1 MAQSKVDKLNQMLN
15 EGITT
20 SEELEI
26 DFDDEVEEE
35 FVEDEEI
42 EVEIQEPVARGK
54 RQQQPKPQ
62 NPILQQKKPNEA
74 PVVSDTF
81 ADLQKSLG
89 IGSPAPQKTKEPEEE
104 KISTRDLLSGIK
116 VDLSSIKIAT
126 GVPQSLL
133 NANKQSVLDVQSTMQ
148 VVCCQSSYAAQISA
162 LRNQEIQNINN
173 LNADLYTFK
182 KTLYKVI
189 WRHIE
194 DSSVGK
200 MDFDTWLRVTSFFD
214 IETLLYGAYCMTFP
228 KDNKYPITCPKGD
241 CGHNFDIVVNN
252 NSLIEARPD
261 AFEKINEVVSNISR
275 ATDLVANSKVHTT
288 QRIMLEDSKIIV
300 DIQIPSLYD
309 YLEDILKRIKNDQEF
324 AEENSNSISL
334 AMFVKQALIPD
345 IETYRNTGELQ
356 YLPITAKQDLIDLI
370 ANLPFSD
377 GEVLDKEISSY
388 TSEFLI
394 NYSIRGIKCPKC
406 GFEFPSIPMDMERV
420 LFIAIQRG
428 ATD

>member
-1 MAQSKVDKLNQMLN
+1 MAESKVDKLNKMLS

-26 DFDDEVEEE
+26 DFDDEEEYEEE
-35 FVEDEEI
+35 SIEEL
-42 EVEIQEPVARGK
+42 EVQTEPVKPAK
-54 RQQQPKPQ
+54 KQQTRRPS
-62 NPILQQKKPNEA
+62 LVREA
-74 PVVSDTF
+74 PVPVSDTF
-81 ADLQKSLG
+81 AELQRSLG
-89 IGSPAPQKTKEPEEE
+89 ITDGPVKEEPEEPQ
-104 KISTRDLLSGIK
+104 ISTKDLLAGIT

-126 GVPQSLL
+126 GVPRSLL

-148 VVCCQSSYAAQISA
+148 VVCCQSSYAAHISA
-162 LRNQEIQNINN
+162 LRSQEIQNINN
-173 LNADLYTFK
+173 LNSDLYTFK

-200 MDFDTWLRVTSFFD
+200 MDYDTWLRVTSFFD

-261 AFEKINEVVSNISR
+261 VFEKINEVVSNISK
-275 ATDLVANSKVHTT
+275 AKDLVANSKVHTV
-288 QRIMLEDSKIIV
+288 QRVMLGNSKIIV

-309 YLEDILKRIKNDQEF
+309 YLEDILKRIRNDQEF

-345 IETYRNTGELQ
+345 IETFRKTGELQ
-356 YLPITAKQDLIDLI
+356 YLPVTDKQDLIDLI
-370 ANLPFSD
+370 ANLPFED
-377 GEVLDKEISSY
+377 GEVLDNEISKY
-388 TSEFLI
+388 TNEFLI
-394 NYSIRGIKCPKC
+394 SYSIRGIVCPKC
-406 GFEFPSIPMDMERV
+406 GFEFPSIPMEMERV